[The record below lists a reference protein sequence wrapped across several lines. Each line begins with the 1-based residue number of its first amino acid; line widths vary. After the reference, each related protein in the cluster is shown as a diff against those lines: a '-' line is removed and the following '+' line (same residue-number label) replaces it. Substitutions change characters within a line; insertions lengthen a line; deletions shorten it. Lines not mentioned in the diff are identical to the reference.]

1 MKKAAFIFH
10 HSSYNTL
17 ITVTNLISKNA
28 FTRITALCECER
40 SNLSLKMRHKNQ
52 TEERRGGAGEGE
64 SNVCSYRAPASQ
76 ACTFHRSLQKSNARF
91 FSTMLLR
98 GPCALGPATGDA
110 RRAAPPDPG
119 ARRPFPAPR
128 PHPPLPGLTV
138 WEALLALSGG
148 NARGDGGPVP
158 APARETPDPVT
169 GEDGSGRPLSPALPA
184 ESRGVSAADSGSPSG
199 SEPVG
204 AAAAPALGRYR
215 RPSCFGQKP
224 LKANH
229 RRGAHTHRSG

>member
-1 MKKAAFIFH
+1 MCAVTGPQPHKKHAHFIGACR
-10 HSSYNTL
+10 NQ
-17 ITVTNLISKNA
+17 
-28 FTRITALCECER
+28 
-40 SNLSLKMRHKNQ
+40 RHV
-52 TEERRGGAGEGE
+52 
-64 SNVCSYRAPASQ
+64 SPA
-76 ACTFHRSLQKSNARF
+76 
-91 FSTMLLR
+91 
-98 GPCALGPATGDA
+98 PCAWGAHVRSVPPLGTPGE
-110 RRAAPPDPG
+110 PPDPR
-119 ARRPFPAPR
+119 ARCPFPAPR

-184 ESRGVSAADSGSPSG
+184 ESRGVSAAGSGSPPG

-204 AAAAPALGRYR
+204 AAAAPALGRHR

-229 RRGAHTHRSG
+229 RRGAHTHRSS